1 MLNATSE
8 VLARPIRP
16 ALAPANEGRCPVLGR
31 DITAAATTSLL
42 RDVDELA
49 LFSLIDECWVEVR
62 PAAERLIE
70 AGSPCDLLYIVLSGR
85 VSVQLAD
92 DTAEQHTCLRAGD
105 CAGALSWIA
114 GLDALASV
122 VCTTQARL
130 LVVPKDALWRAT
142 ERSHALAVNLLG
154 VLSRCMRTGNYTI
167 DPKTRSEQRLRAEAS
182 LDTLTRVYNRRWLD
196 RALPRLLMRHER
208 GDRPVCAVTADIDRF
223 KVFND
228 IHGLAAGDTML
239 REIANALRGSLR
251 RNDLLARYSGEQFV
265 IILPDT
271 RIDTAQRTAE
281 RMRAIVEALSVASA
295 GPAQGLHATVSIGI
309 SARARGE
316 SAQCLLR
323 RSDLALQMAKQAG
336 HNCVRSA

>member
-16 ALAPANEGRCPVLGR
+16 ARAPVNEGRGPVLGR

-49 LFSLIDECWVEVR
+49 LFSLIDECWVEVH

-92 DTAEQHTCLRAGD
+92 DAAEQHTCLRAGD

-130 LVVPKDALWRAT
+130 LVVPKDALWRAA

-167 DPKTRSEQRLRAEAS
+167 DPKIRSEQRLRAEAS

-208 GDRPVCAVTADIDRF
+208 GDRPVCAVMIDIDRF

-281 RMRAIVEALSVASA
+281 RMRATVEALNVAPA
-295 GPAQGLHATVSIGI
+295 GSGSGLHATVSIGI
-309 SARARGE
+309 TERARGE
-316 SAQCLLR
+316 SAQGLLR
-323 RSDLALQMAKQAG
+323 RSDFALQMAKQAG